1 MFRTVGV
8 KDRLVDRVVDEIQ
21 YQIMDGKF
29 TPGMMVPPERELCE
43 QLGVSRTVLREAVRM
58 LVSRGLLE
66 TRPGVGTLVKEIT
79 SDQVKQPLAMILTQS
94 GSINLDHLNQV
105 RQILEIA
112 IIQLAAKEA
121 THGEISR
128 LKSLYQKMEE
138 NSEIPL
144 EYSILDGDYHRALA
158 EITHNPFLVILLDTI
173 RDSMESVRIMVLKH
187 PGLIA
192 TVNKDHLKMIEL
204 IEAHDPAAA
213 GLAMRTHLEHAR
225 QIQKEVLGSQAEL
238 EQVK

>member
-8 KDRLVDRVVDEIQ
+8 KGRLVDRVVDEIQ

-29 TPGMMVPPERELCE
+29 TPGMRLPPERELCE

-58 LVSRGLLE
+58 LVSRGLLV
-66 TRPGVGTLVKEIT
+66 TRPGVVTLVKEIT

-121 THGEISR
+121 TDGEISH

-138 NSEIPL
+138 TSKIPL

-173 RDSMESVRIMVLKH
+173 RDAMESVRIMVLKH
-187 PGLIA
+187 PGLIE
-192 TVNKDHLKMIEL
+192 TVNEDHLKMIGL
-204 IEAHDPAAA
+204 IEAHDPVTA

-225 QIQKEVLGSQAEL
+225 QIQTEVLGSQP
-238 EQVK
+238 

>member
-29 TPGMMVPPERELCE
+29 TPGMMLPPERELCE

-121 THGEISR
+121 TDEEISR
-128 LKSLYQKMEE
+128 LKYLYHKMEE
-138 NSEIPL
+138 NSETPL
-144 EYSILDGDYHRALA
+144 DYSILDGDYHRALA

-173 RDSMESVRIMVLKH
+173 RDAMESVRIMVLKH

-192 TVNKDHLKMIEL
+192 TVNQDHLEMIQL
-204 IEAHDPAAA
+204 IEAHDPVAA

-225 QIQKEVLGSQAEL
+225 QIQKEVLGPQAEL
-238 EQVK
+238 ERVK